1 MKNKFLLFVGAV
13 VLLGVAWV
21 VLANKFETAV
31 QDKYLPLLKQQ
42 QELGMMEID
51 LDKIKIHKYSFEVT
65 MDNVTIFPKYEAVKI
80 SFDQISV
87 YLNPILESVLINS
100 SGKVSFSSGDTQIYS
115 KDPLALKLSRTLL
128 DGSWDDVRLSVEGK
142 SLELFSSADNSSVV
156 VAQNYNSVLT
166 GKFDGKTGLYSLKLS
181 DNIKDIKLT
190 AAYLSW
196 SSNLLKK
203 IYNVNNEYQNTFNQF
218 IAGYYEAANIG
229 EPVEYTGNSIVSLRK
244 EKLKEIYTA
253 LLSGSKVME
262 GITSF
267 ASNFDVKKEL
277 FNILLSAN
285 YTSKVHNTN
294 TVLDFSSDAKDVKGE
309 IKFVTSS
316 NYKKDEVE
324 KARTFMA
331 HFLAKIFNDLQIW
344 SQKSNLTDVDF
355 AKLSGYISDVKSFAV
370 SANLLYKIESSD
382 FDSKFKFAVD
392 DHMMEIDSKGHN
404 NKSYNGVLK
413 LSDPIRLIN
422 AKAKFVHEV
431 VLPFIE
437 KVVDNSKVDI
447 KKLKDFANNIENNGL
462 EVLSVFN
469 NSAKSDAFET
479 SFSFDLEK
487 FEAKINNKSLLSIIT
502 DDRIVKFL
510 KGFEENSSVNKPVS
524 AVQVPAGSTDV
535 NGAAVLEKPT
545 AEDRSTEKLAPSEK
559 PVLEQTG
566 VPNVENKTHTEQAP
580 PQSLN
585 NNANKAVEGAKAS
598 DSDSSEF
605 DSLDEDN

>member
-1 MKNKFLLFVGAV
+1 MKNKFLLFIGAV

-115 KDPLALKLSRTLL
+115 KDPLALKLSKTLL

-229 EPVEYTGNSIVSLRK
+229 EPVEYTGNSVLSLRK

-331 HFLAKIFNDLQIW
+331 HFLAKLFNDLQIW
-344 SQKSNLTDVDF
+344 GQKSNLADVDF
-355 AKLSGYISDVKSFAV
+355 AKLSSYISDVKSFAV

-382 FDSKFKFAVD
+382 FDSKFKFAID

>member
-344 SQKSNLTDVDF
+344 GQKSNLTDVDF

-382 FDSKFKFAVD
+382 FDSKFKFAID

-502 DDRIVKFL
+502 DDRMVKFL

-524 AVQVPAGSTDV
+524 AVQVPAGSADV

-545 AEDRSTEKLAPSEK
+545 AEDHSTEKLAPSEK

-585 NNANKAVEGAKAS
+585 NNADKAVEGAKAS
-598 DSDSSEF
+598 NSDSSEF